1 MTPHITEIQAAVCQH
16 YHIAP
21 IEMVSQRKGRAV
33 ARPRQVAMYLSRELT
48 PLSLPAIGRMFARD
62 HTTVIHAIA
71 TIEAIMRND
80 PVFAAS
86 VAMLHHNL
94 SITRGRDEA

>member
-1 MTPHITEIQAAVCQH
+1 MTPHVAEIQAAVCDH
-16 YHIAP
+16 YHIRQ
-21 IEMVSQRKGRAV
+21 IEMVSQRRGRAV
-33 ARPRQVAMYLSRELT
+33 ARPRQVAMYLARELT

-71 TIEAIMRND
+71 TIEAVMRTD

-86 VAMLHHNL
+86 VAMLQHNL
-94 SITRGRDEA
+94 SLPGDQ

>member
-1 MTPHITEIQAAVCQH
+1 MTPHVAEIQAAVCEH
-16 YHIAP
+16 YHIRP
-21 IEMVSQRKGRAV
+21 IEMVSQRRGRAV
-33 ARPRQVAMYLSRELT
+33 ARPRQVAMYLARELT

-71 TIEAIMRND
+71 TVEAVMRDD

-86 VAMLHHNL
+86 VSLL
-94 SITRGRDEA
+94 RDTLGNGDA

>member
-1 MTPHITEIQAAVCQH
+1 MTPHVSEIQAAVCDH
-16 YHIAP
+16 YHIRP
-21 IEMVSQRKGRAV
+21 IEMVSQRRGRAV
-33 ARPRQVAMYLSRELT
+33 ARPRQVAMYLARELT

-62 HTTVIHAIA
+62 HTTVLHAIV

-86 VAMLHHNL
+86 VAMLQHNL
-94 SITRGRDEA
+94 SIHDDQ

>member
-1 MTPHITEIQAAVCQH
+1 MTPHIAEIQVAVCQY

-33 ARPRQVAMYLSRELT
+33 ARPRQVAMYLARELT

-71 TIEAIMRND
+71 TVEAIMRSD

-86 VAMLHHNL
+86 VAMLQRSL
-94 SITRGRDEA
+94 APPLGQA

>member
-33 ARPRQVAMYLSRELT
+33 ARPRQVAMYLARELT